1 MLKDIDRV
9 QLLVPDAADAA
20 ARWKVLLGA
29 EEAGNDAVATLGAK
43 RKTLRLGTSCVELLE
58 PDGTGLAESAL
69 KARGRAHMFA
79 AGISTTDLAGLEQ
92 RLSAGD
98 AEVQAE
104 AGQLHVCLQVEGV
117 PVRFVISPDEEREQ
131 VGDASFL
138 YEATLLVQDEP
149 GAVKLFVD
157 TFGLDD
163 AGFEHIS
170 SDNFGY
176 TGTLTL
182 FDPRRLHRFEV
193 ISPTDADK
201 TMGRYFAKEGVCY
214 YMAFCESA
222 HMLDIEARARAHNA
236 GHTLDRPDGRGA
248 DKTADQMWLHPPA
261 LGGMMLGIS
270 RPSMAWSWSGHPDR
284 VEDVA

>member
-20 ARWKVLLGA
+20 GKWKALLGA
-29 EEAGNDAVATLGAK
+29 QEAGNDAVAALGAK
-43 RKTLRLGTSCVELLE
+43 RKTLRLGTSCVELIE
-58 PDGTGLAESAL
+58 PDGTGVAESAL

-79 AGISTTDLAGLEQ
+79 AGISTTDLPGLEK

-98 AEVQAE
+98 AEVEAE
-104 AGQLHVCLQVEGV
+104 GGQLFVSLQVEGV
-117 PVRFVISPDEEREQ
+117 TVRFVISPDEDREQ

-138 YEATLLVQDEP
+138 YEATLLVKDEP

-170 SDNFGY
+170 SDTFGY

-182 FDPRRLHRFEV
+182 FDPKRLHRFEV
-193 ISPTDADK
+193 ISPTDAGK

-222 HMLDIEARARAHNA
+222 HMLDIEARAAAQDA
-236 GHTLDRPDGRGA
+236 GFTLDRPEGRGT